1 MLIRI
6 GLKSDFLHSTLSL
19 GLCFLRC
26 FTLNSTNLY
35 RKKICQLW
43 LDIQDIIGPVC
54 NWPPKIRN
62 LFFTDNLTHYQRLK
76 VCAFVYVNSLN
87 PVMLFKWNEHFRLVM
102 KPDAQRECRNWFK
115 EFDTNVFKWQDMY
128 QYNVYHHRYE
138 FIDGRVKFH
147 LPLGVLHPW

>member
-6 GLKSDFLHSTLSL
+6 GLKSDFVHSTLSL
-19 GLCFLRC
+19 GLCFSRC

-35 RKKICQLW
+35 RKRFANYG

-62 LFFTDNLTHYQRLK
+62 LFFTDNLAHYQRLK
-76 VCAFVYVNSLN
+76 VCAFVYVNGLN
-87 PVMLFKWNEHFRLVM
+87 PVILFEWNEHFRLVT
-102 KPDAQRECRNWFK
+102 KPDALWECRNWFK

-128 QYNVYHHRYE
+128 
-138 FIDGRVKFH
+138 
-147 LPLGVLHPW
+147 